1 MSKFRSKKFCILKY
15 IFVSFDI
22 SKNKIRNE
30 INKKMKKIGLKNIQ
44 YSVFLGGI
52 EEKAIE
58 TIIDFTKDTLEV
70 NDKLCIL
77 EIDKDMLDS
86 IYFFDKNYDI
96 NYILNKKNIEFF

>member
-77 EIDKDMLDS
+77 EIDKDMLHS
-86 IYFFDKNYDI
+86 IYFYDKNYDI
-96 NYILNKKNIEFF
+96 NYILNNKNIEFF